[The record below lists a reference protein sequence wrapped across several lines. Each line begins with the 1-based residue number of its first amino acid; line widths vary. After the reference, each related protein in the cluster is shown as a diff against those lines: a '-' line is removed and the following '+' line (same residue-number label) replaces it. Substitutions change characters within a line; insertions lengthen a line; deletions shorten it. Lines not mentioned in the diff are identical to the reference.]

1 LRRAATIMN
10 MWQLSKPARTL
21 AVVSLAVI
29 LLIFRFTDV
38 SAQERARIAWAGST
52 LAPTPVWVGRDKGF
66 FKKQGIAAEVI
77 AVNSGVTALQALLA
91 KEIELAVIS
100 VPSLV
105 ASRLGGA
112 DTVMIATV
120 VPYFM
125 DQIVALPAITRP
137 EQLKDK
143 IGGVNRQNTSSDM
156 SLRHGLRRIGI
167 DPDKD
172 VKIIAVGGNPE
183 RLAALS
189 RGVIQFSMMGEPFT
203 REAEKA
209 GFKVLVDIGSLKIP
223 FHTNGILTTES
234 LLKTRRPLAAK
245 FTRAIVEAIHYIKTD
260 KEGTKAVI
268 TDNLRVTDPESL
280 ERAYKNYAPIFRE
293 APYPDPDGVKTYLDD
308 LARTN
313 PKAASA
319 DPKSFVDMSF
329 VQELET
335 AGFIRQLYGR

>member
-1 LRRAATIMN
+1 MPENDRVGSSFIKWPIFGAA
-10 MWQLSKPARTL
+10 
-21 AVVSLAVI
+21 AVI
-29 LLIFRFTDV
+29 LLLCQSPV

-52 LAPTPVWVGRDKGF
+52 LAPTPVWVGRDRGF
-66 FKKQGIAAEVI
+66 FKKNGIDAEVI

-91 KEIELAVIS
+91 KEVELAVIS

-112 DTVMIATV
+112 DTTMIATV

-125 DQIVALPAITRP
+125 DQIVTLPSITRP
-137 EQLKDK
+137 EQLKGK
-143 IGGVNRQNTSSDM
+143 TGGVNRQNTSSDM

-189 RGVIQFSMMGEPFT
+189 RNVIQFSMMGEPFT

-209 GFKVLVDIGSLKIP
+209 GFKVLVDIGTLKIP
-223 FHTNGILTTES
+223 FHTNGILVTES
-234 LLKTRRPLAAK
+234 LLKSRRALAEK
-245 FTRAIVEAIHYIKTD
+245 FTRAMIESIHYIKTD

-268 TDNLRVTDPESL
+268 TKNLRVTDPDSL
-280 ERAYKNYAPIFRE
+280 ERAYQSYAPIFRE
-293 APYPDPDGVKTYLDD
+293 APYPDPEGVKTYLDD
-308 LARTN
+308 LARTS
-313 PKAASA
+313 PKAAAA
-319 DPKSFVDMSF
+319 DPKSFVDPSF
-329 VQELET
+329 VRELENS
-335 AGFIRQLYGR
+335 GFIKRLYGK

>member
-1 LRRAATIMN
+1 MRRARTEYIRGVSWPLAALLLLTMFV
-10 MWQLSKPARTL
+10 PAG
-21 AVVSLAVI
+21 
-29 LLIFRFTDV
+29 
-38 SAQERARIAWAGST
+38 AQERARIAWAGST
-52 LAPTPVWVGRDKGF
+52 LAPTPVWVGRDRGF
-66 FKKQGIAAEVI
+66 FKRNGIDAEVI

-91 KEIELAVIS
+91 KEVELAVIS

-105 ASRLGGA
+105 ASRLSGA
-112 DTVMIATV
+112 DTTMIATV

-125 DQIVALPAITRP
+125 DQIVTLPAITRP
-137 EQLKDK
+137 EQLKGK
-143 IGGVNRQNTSSDM
+143 TGGVNRQNTSSDM

-189 RGVIQFSMMGEPFT
+189 RNVIQFSMMGEPFT

-209 GFKVLVDIGSLKIP
+209 GFKVLVDVGNLKIP

-234 LLKTRRPLAAK
+234 LLKTRRALAEK
-245 FTRAIVEAIHYIKTD
+245 FTRAMIESIHYIKTD

-268 TDNLRVTDPESL
+268 TKNLHVTDPDSL
-280 ERAYKNYAPIFRE
+280 ERAYRSYAPIFRE
-293 APYPDPDGVKTYLDD
+293 APYPDPEGVKTYLDD

-313 PKAASA
+313 PKAAAA
-319 DPKSFVDMSF
+319 DPKSFVDPSF
-329 VQELET
+329 VRDLESS
-335 AGFIRQLYGR
+335 GFIKQLYGK

>member
-1 LRRAATIMN
+1 MSQTKRALLAAIFSTIF
-10 MWQLSKPARTL
+10 LFGYHA
-21 AVVSLAVI
+21 AAI
-29 LLIFRFTDV
+29 
-38 SAQERARIAWAGST
+38 AQERARVAWAGST
-52 LAPTPVWVGRDKGF
+52 LAPAPVWTARDRGF
-66 FKKQGIAAEVI
+66 FKKQGIEAEVI

-112 DTVMIATV
+112 DTTMIATV

-125 DQIVALPAITRP
+125 DQIVTLPSITKP
-137 EQLKDK
+137 EQLKGK
-143 IGGVNRQNTSSDM
+143 TGGVNRQNTSSDM

-209 GFKVLVDIGSLKIP
+209 GFKVLVDVGPLKIP

-234 LLKTRRPLAAK
+234 FIKAKRPLALR

-260 KEGTKAVI
+260 KEGTKTVI
-268 TDNLRVTDPESL
+268 TKNLRVTDPESL
-280 ERAYKNYAPIFRE
+280 ERAYKSYAPIFRE
-293 APYPDPDGVKTYLDD
+293 APYPDAEGVKTYLDD

-313 PKAASA
+313 PKATTA
-319 DPKSFVDMSF
+319 DPKSFVDLSF
-329 VQELET
+329 VQELESS
-335 AGFIRQLYGR
+335 GFIKQLYGR

>member
-1 LRRAATIMN
+1 MRMAKKILTRGTVWLVAALLLLLTRV
-10 MWQLSKPARTL
+10 PAK
-21 AVVSLAVI
+21 
-29 LLIFRFTDV
+29 
-38 SAQERARIAWAGST
+38 AQERARIAWAGST
-52 LAPTPVWVGRDKGF
+52 LAPTPVWVGRDRGF
-66 FKKQGIAAEVI
+66 FKKNGLDAEVI

-105 ASRLGGA
+105 ASRLSGA
-112 DTVMIATV
+112 DTTMIATV

-125 DQIVALPAITRP
+125 DQIVVVPGITRP
-137 EQLKDK
+137 DQLKGK
-143 IGGVNRQNTSSDM
+143 TGGVNRQNTSSDM
-156 SLRHGLRRIGI
+156 ALRHGLRRIGV

-189 RGVIQFSMMGEPFT
+189 RNVIQFSMMGEPFT

-209 GFKVLVDIGSLKIP
+209 GFKVLVDIGNLKIP

-234 LLKTRRPLAAK
+234 LLKTRRALAEK
-245 FTRAIVEAIHYIKTD
+245 FTRAMIESIHYIKTD

-268 TDNLRVTDPESL
+268 TNNLRVTDADSL
-280 ERAYKNYAPIFRE
+280 ERAYRSYAPIFRE
-293 APYPDPDGVKTYLDD
+293 APYPDADGVKTYLDD

-313 PKAASA
+313 PKAAAA
-319 DPKSFVDMSF
+319 DPKSFVDTSF
-329 VQELET
+329 VRDLEKS
-335 AGFIRQLYGR
+335 GFIKQLYGK

>member
-1 LRRAATIMN
+1 MHRAKTEFIRGAAWLIAALLIVVMAV
-10 MWQLSKPARTL
+10 PAR
-21 AVVSLAVI
+21 
-29 LLIFRFTDV
+29 
-38 SAQERARIAWAGST
+38 AQERARIAWAGST
-52 LAPTPVWVGRDKGF
+52 LAPTPVWVGRDRGF
-66 FKKQGIAAEVI
+66 FKKNGIDAEVI

-112 DTVMIATV
+112 DTTMIATV

-125 DQIVALPAITRP
+125 DQIVVAPGITRA
-137 EQLKDK
+137 EQLKGK
-143 IGGVNRQNTSSDM
+143 TGGVNRQNTSSDM
-156 SLRHGLRRIGI
+156 SLRHGLRRIGV
-167 DPDKD
+167 DPEKD

-189 RGVIQFSMMGEPFT
+189 RNVIQFSMMGEPFT

-209 GFKVLVDIGSLKIP
+209 GFKVLVDIGTLKIP

-234 LLKTRRPLAAK
+234 LLKSRRALAEK
-245 FTRAIVEAIHYIKTD
+245 FTRAMIESIHYIKTD

-268 TDNLRVTDPESL
+268 TNNLRVTDPDSL
-280 ERAYKNYAPIFRE
+280 ERAYRSYAPIFRE
-293 APYPDPDGVKTYLDD
+293 APYPDADGVKTYLDD

-319 DPKSFVDMSF
+319 DPKSFVDSSF
-329 VQELET
+329 VRDLESS
-335 AGFIRQLYGR
+335 GFIKQLYGK

>member
-1 LRRAATIMN
+1 MRIAKPEYIRGMMWPLVALLLLTIFA
-10 MWQLSKPARTL
+10 PAG
-21 AVVSLAVI
+21 
-29 LLIFRFTDV
+29 
-38 SAQERARIAWAGST
+38 AQERARIAWAGST
-52 LAPTPVWVGRDKGF
+52 LAPTPVWVGRDRGF
-66 FKKQGIAAEVI
+66 FKKNGIDAEVI

-91 KEIELAVIS
+91 KEVELAVIS

-105 ASRLGGA
+105 ASRLSGA
-112 DTVMIATV
+112 DTTMIATV

-125 DQIVALPAITRP
+125 DQIVTVPAITKP
-137 EQLKDK
+137 EQLKGK
-143 IGGVNRQNTSSDM
+143 TGGVNRQNTSSDM

-189 RGVIQFSMMGEPFT
+189 RNVIQFSMMGEPFT

-209 GFKVLVDIGSLKIP
+209 GFKVLVDIGNLKIP

-234 LLKTRRPLAAK
+234 LLRTRRALAEK
-245 FTRAIVEAIHYIKTD
+245 FTRAMIESIHYIKTD

-268 TDNLRVTDPESL
+268 TKNLRVADPDSL
-280 ERAYKNYAPIFRE
+280 ERAYRSYAPIFRE
-293 APYPDPDGVKTYLDD
+293 APYPDPEGVKTYLDD

-313 PKAASA
+313 PKAAAA
-319 DPKSFVDMSF
+319 DPKSFVDASF
-329 VQELET
+329 VRDLESS
-335 AGFIRQLYGR
+335 GFIKQLYGK

>member
-1 LRRAATIMN
+1 MSLLMSPEAARRLAATI
-10 MWQLSKPARTL
+10 SAAIIL
-21 AVVSLAVI
+21 AVSSVTV
-29 LLIFRFTDV
+29 T
-38 SAQERARIAWAGST
+38 AQERARVAWAGST
-52 LAPTPVWVGRDKGF
+52 LAPAPVWVGRDRGF
-66 FKKQGIAAEVI
+66 FKKQGIDAEVI

-125 DQIVALPAITRP
+125 DQIVTLPSITKP
-137 EQLKDK
+137 EQLKGK
-143 IGGVNRQNTSSDM
+143 TGGVNRQNTSSDM
-156 SLRHGLRRIGI
+156 SLRHGLRRIGV

-209 GFKVLVDIGSLKIP
+209 GFKVLVDIGLLKIP

-234 LLKTRRPLAAK
+234 FIKTRRPLAAK
-245 FTRAIVEAIHYIKTD
+245 FTRAIIEAIHFIKSD
-260 KEGTKAVI
+260 MEGTKAVI
-268 TDNLRVTDPESL
+268 TKNLRVTDPESL
-280 ERAYKNYAPIFRE
+280 ERAYKSYAPIFRE
-293 APYPDPDGVKTYLDD
+293 VPYPDPEGVKTYLDD

-313 PKAASA
+313 PKAATA
-319 DPKSFVDMSF
+319 DPRSFVDMSF
-329 VQELET
+329 VQELESS
-335 AGFIRQLYGR
+335 GFIKQLYKR

>member
-1 LRRAATIMN
+1 M
-10 MWQLSKPARTL
+10 SKPEPKFIQTL
-21 AVVSLAVI
+21 AAALAA
-29 LLIFRFTDV
+29 LLLACAHASAF
-38 SAQERARIAWAGST
+38 AQERARIAWAGST
-52 LAPTPVWVGRDKGF
+52 LAPTPVWVGRDRGF
-66 FKKQGIAAEVI
+66 FKKNGIDAEVI

-91 KEIELAVIS
+91 KEVEVGVIS

-112 DTVMIATV
+112 DTIMIATV

-125 DQIVALPAITRP
+125 DQIVTLPGITKP
-137 EQLKDK
+137 EQLKGK
-143 IGGVNRQNTSSDM
+143 TGGVNRQNTSSDM

-209 GFKVLVDIGSLKIP
+209 GFKVLVDIGNLKIP

-234 LLKTRRPLAAK
+234 LLKTRRGLAEK
-245 FTRAIVEAIHYIKTD
+245 FTRAMIESIHYIKTD

-268 TDNLRVTDPESL
+268 TKNLRVTDNESL
-280 ERAYKNYAPIFRE
+280 ERAYANYAPVFRE

-319 DPKSFVDMSF
+319 DPRSFVDPSF
-329 VQELET
+329 VRELE
-335 AGFIRQLYGR
+335 ASGFIKQLYGK

>member
-1 LRRAATIMN
+1 MRTANRKFIRATTRLIAA
-10 MWQLSKPARTL
+10 LL
-21 AVVSLAVI
+21 L
-29 LLIFRFTDV
+29 LLIRGPAL
-38 SAQERARIAWAGST
+38 AQERARIAWAGST
-52 LAPTPVWVGRDKGF
+52 LAPTPVWVGRDRGF
-66 FKKQGIAAEVI
+66 FKKNGLDAEVI

-105 ASRLGGA
+105 ASRLSGA
-112 DTVMIATV
+112 DTTMIATV

-125 DQIVALPAITRP
+125 DQIVVVPGITRP
-137 EQLKDK
+137 EQLKGK
-143 IGGVNRQNTSSDM
+143 TGGVNRQNTSSDM
-156 SLRHGLRRIGI
+156 ALRHGLRRIGV

-189 RGVIQFSMMGEPFT
+189 RNVIQFSMMGEPFT

-209 GFKVLVDIGSLKIP
+209 GFKVLVDIGNLKIP

-234 LLKTRRPLAAK
+234 LLKTRRALAEK
-245 FTRAIVEAIHYIKTD
+245 FTRAMIESIHYIKTD

-268 TDNLRVTDPESL
+268 TNNLRVTDPDSL
-280 ERAYKNYAPIFRE
+280 ERAYRSYAPIFRE
-293 APYPDPDGVKTYLDD
+293 APYPDADGVKTYLDD

-313 PKAASA
+313 PKAAA
-319 DPKSFVDMSF
+319 TDPKSFVDPSF
-329 VQELET
+329 VRDLEKS
-335 AGFIRQLYGR
+335 GFIKQLYGK

>member
-1 LRRAATIMN
+1 MKSFIKWPRLAAAT
-10 MWQLSKPARTL
+10 
-21 AVVSLAVI
+21 SLI
-29 LLIFRFTDV
+29 LLLCHLPV
-38 SAQERARIAWAGST
+38 LAQERARIVWAGST
-52 LAPTPVWVGRDKGF
+52 LAPTPVWVGRDRGF
-66 FKKQGIAAEVI
+66 FKKNGIDAEVI

-91 KEIELAVIS
+91 KEVELAVIS

-112 DTVMIATV
+112 DTTMIATV

-125 DQIVALPAITRP
+125 DQIVTLPGITKP
-137 EQLKDK
+137 EQLKGK
-143 IGGVNRQNTSSDM
+143 TGGVNRQNTSSDM

-209 GFKVLVDIGSLKIP
+209 GFKVLIDIGTLKIP

-234 LLKTRRPLAAK
+234 LLKSRRALAEK
-245 FTRAIVEAIHYIKTD
+245 FTRAMVESIHYIKTD

-268 TDNLRVTDPESL
+268 TTNLRVTDNDSL
-280 ERAYKNYAPIFRE
+280 ERAYRSYAPVFRE
-293 APYPDPDGVKTYLDD
+293 APYPDPEGVKTYLDD
-308 LARTN
+308 LARSN
-313 PKAASA
+313 PKAAVA
-319 DPKSFVDMSF
+319 DPKSFVDARF
-329 VQELET
+329 VRDLENS
-335 AGFIRQLYGR
+335 GFIKQLYGK

>member
-1 LRRAATIMN
+1 MSRATRATAATIFTAIF
-10 MWQLSKPARTL
+10 L
-21 AVVSLAVI
+21 VSWCSAS
-29 LLIFRFTDV
+29 F
-38 SAQERARIAWAGST
+38 AQERARVAWAGST
-52 LAPTPVWVGRDKGF
+52 LAPAPVWVARDRGF
-66 FKKQGIAAEVI
+66 FKRQGIDAEVI

-125 DQIVALPAITRP
+125 DQIVTLSSITKP
-137 EQLKDK
+137 DQLKGK
-143 IGGVNRQNTSSDM
+143 TGGVNRQNTSSDM

-234 LLKTRRPLAAK
+234 LIKTKRPLAAK

-260 KEGTKAVI
+260 REGTKAII
-268 TDNLRVTDPESL
+268 TKNLKVTDPESL
-280 ERAYKNYAPIFRE
+280 ERAYKSYAPIFRE
-293 APYPDPDGVKTYLDD
+293 APYPDPEGVKTYLDD
-308 LARTN
+308 LARAN
-313 PKAASA
+313 PKAAAA
-319 DPKSFVDMSF
+319 DPKSFVDISF
-329 VQELET
+329 VQELESS
-335 AGFIRQLYGR
+335 GFIKQLYGR

>member
-1 LRRAATIMN
+1 MN

-29 LLIFRFTDV
+29 LLIFRFTDA

-66 FKKQGIAAEVI
+66 FKKQGIDAEVI

>member
-1 LRRAATIMN
+1 MN
-10 MWQLSKPARTL
+10 MSQSSKTARTL
-21 AVVSLAVI
+21 GVVSLAAI
-29 LLIFRFTDV
+29 LLIFRFTGA

-52 LAPTPVWVGRDKGF
+52 LAPTPVWVGRDRGF
-66 FKKQGIAAEVI
+66 FKKQGIDAEVI

-105 ASRLGGA
+105 ASRLAGA
-112 DTVMIATV
+112 DTIMIATV

-137 EQLKDK
+137 EQLKGK

-234 LLKTRRPLAAK
+234 LLKTRRSLAAK
-245 FTRAIVEAIHYIKTD
+245 FTRAITEAIHYIKTD

-268 TDNLRVTDPESL
+268 TNNLRVTDPDSL
-280 ERAYKNYAPIFRE
+280 ERAYKSYAPIFRE
-293 APYPDPDGVKTYLDD
+293 APYPDPEGVKTYLDD

-313 PKAASA
+313 PRAATA

-329 VQELET
+329 VQELEA
-335 AGFIRQLYGR
+335 AGFIKALYGR